1 MEHWA
6 PIDPWFKA
14 GVKGDVCDKDADND
28 GLENLRDNCQL
39 KYNKGLVQKDNTE
52 NNGNQ
57 RRRLKSKI
65 IDNCWQWLKTFWP
78 AFQDQTDT
86 DGDKV
91 GDICDNCPN
100 VNNPGGC
107 GQIDDEFFINY

>member
-1 MEHWA
+1 M
-6 PIDPWFKA
+6 
-14 GVKGDVCDKDADND
+14 KGDVCDKDADND

-65 IDNCWQWLKTFWP
+65 IDNC
-78 AFQDQTDT
+78 
-86 DGDKV
+86 
-91 GDICDNCPN
+91 
-100 VNNPGGC
+100 
-107 GQIDDEFFINY
+107 